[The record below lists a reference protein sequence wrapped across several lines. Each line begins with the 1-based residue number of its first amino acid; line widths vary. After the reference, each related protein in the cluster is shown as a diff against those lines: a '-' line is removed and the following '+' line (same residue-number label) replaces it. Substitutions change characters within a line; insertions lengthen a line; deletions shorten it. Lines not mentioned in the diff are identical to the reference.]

1 MIAEQKEIKCFKV
14 IPAIALGLVCWCAC
28 KHKGVL

>member
-14 IPAIALGLVCWCAC
+14 IPAIAVALFAC
-28 KHKGVL
+28 KALKTRAL